1 MRENRST
8 FEILGALLGL
18 VILIV
23 ILYAA
28 VGYFRQGATEFN
40 EVSRVVGR
48 PVTLAESLSGE
59 PITSTAELTGTAAL
73 TNTTALTGA
82 PAFTGTTAITN
93 ATDVTATNAI
103 TAAAGTT
110 TTSPLETGAITPTTD
125 LTDTTPVTATI
136 AVTASQTATATTDV
150 TATTAITEDTP
161 LAETS
166 ATTRTT
172 VVTATN
178 VVTTSDSLTEAGEL
192 TTTGATTG
200 TTSTSADVEEAAPEV
215 AAIFVKAACIGCHVI
230 PGVPNA
236 AGQIGPNLTNIGVTA
251 ATRIEGYSSEEY
263 IRESLLEPNKFIAPQ
278 CPTGPCLP
286 NLMVQNLGDILTSQ
300 ELDTVVAYLTTLG
313 TK

>member
-8 FEILGALLGL
+8 FEILGSLLGL

-59 PITSTAELTGTAAL
+59 PITSTAELTGTSAL
-73 TNTTALTGA
+73 TNTTALTGT

-93 ATDVTATNAI
+93 ATDVTATNTI
-103 TAAAGTT
+103 TATADTT
-110 TTSPLETGAITPTTD
+110 TTAPLEAAAITTTTD
-125 LTDTTPVTATI
+125 LTATTPVTAST
-136 AVTASQTATATTDV
+136 AVTITQTATVTTDV
-150 TATTAITEDTP
+150 TATTTITEDTP
-161 LAETS
+161 LAETPV
-166 ATTRTT
+166 TTRTT

-178 VVTTSDSLTEAGEL
+178 VVTTGDQLTETGEL
-192 TTTGATTG
+192 TTTGSTG
-200 TTSTSADVEEAAPEV
+200 ASADVEEVAPEV

-236 AGQIGPNLTNIGVTA
+236 VGQVGPNLTTIGVTA
-251 ATRIEGYSSEEY
+251 ATRIDGYSSEEY
-263 IRESLLEPNKFIAPQ
+263 IRESLLEPNKFIVPQ

-286 NLMVQNLGDILTSQ
+286 NLMVQNLGDILTTQ